1 MRVSVVCTFSFPEGL
16 AASAR
21 IISYMKG
28 LHQHGAKTDVFIY
41 RPTDLYTNPSSYPA
55 HGTYEGINYKYPNT
69 RVYSKYKICRFIGR
83 YYYWGVT
90 CYNIWKE
97 NKADKIDFLLIS
109 NDFLN
114 VLFLFTLWAK
124 ILGIKPVFITDEYP
138 EPIRVHLKKDIPNW
152 KKRFYNFILKYEDSF
167 IFMTEKLNVF
177 FNRKLNKPYHIL
189 PTITDTSRFNVDADS
204 NVQKKYMCYMGN
216 MELSKDNVDNIIR
229 AFSVIANKYPDIDFY
244 LYGAPS
250 PKDYNIIVSVI
261 EECNLSDRVFIKGRV
276 SSLEVP
282 VILKSAYLLVSSQ
295 PNSKRAEGG
304 FPTKLG
310 EYMATGVPAIL
321 TDVGEIT
328 KYVQDGVHVY
338 IVEPENHIAY
348 ANKLDFIL
356 SNYSE
361 ALSIASTAKEYL
373 LNNFDYKSVSKNLLD
388 FLYSRL

>member
-97 NKADKIDFLLIS
+97 NKAGKIDFLLIS

-138 EPIRVHLKKDIPNW
+138 EPIRVHLKKDI
-152 KKRFYNFILKYEDSF
+152 
-167 IFMTEKLNVF
+167 
-177 FNRKLNKPYHIL
+177 
-189 PTITDTSRFNVDADS
+189 
-204 NVQKKYMCYMGN
+204 
-216 MELSKDNVDNIIR
+216 
-229 AFSVIANKYPDIDFY
+229 
-244 LYGAPS
+244 S
-250 PKDYNIIVSVI
+250 P
-261 EECNLSDRVFIKGRV
+261 
-276 SSLEVP
+276 
-282 VILKSAYLLVSSQ
+282 
-295 PNSKRAEGG
+295 
-304 FPTKLG
+304 
-310 EYMATGVPAIL
+310 
-321 TDVGEIT
+321 
-328 KYVQDGVHVY
+328 
-338 IVEPENHIAY
+338 
-348 ANKLDFIL
+348 
-356 SNYSE
+356 
-361 ALSIASTAKEYL
+361 TAKKQSL
-373 LNNFDYKSVSKNLLD
+373 LNQED
-388 FLYSRL
+388 LYV